1 MLEHSASITH
11 ILQTKWNWQT
21 NDSFGPKHCVGL
33 GSSQCVLG
41 TRPKDKLLQHVP
53 EPWLPSLNAQPKQTS
68 LMKPFPQRFV
78 NTTII
83 LVYRHHPGFCS
94 CGDTYTEPDECSHC
108 PGEACRILDHR
119 HANHWYY
126 TRYECETS
134 NTVWKRNTK
143 VCFLG
148 LPLTPMHTHT
158 FFSNTHW
165 NSQSFRFK
173 SIDQNAKQHGV
184 TLDTTTG

>member
-1 MLEHSASITH
+1 MCAGHSAQR
-11 ILQTKWNWQT
+11 QTFAARPRTLTPLIKCTAQT
-21 NDSFGPKHCVGL
+21 N
-33 GSSQCVLG
+33 
-41 TRPKDKLLQHVP
+41 
-53 EPWLPSLNAQPKQTS
+53 QPDEAIPPA
-68 LMKPFPQRFV
+68 LCEHNNLCWFV
-78 NTTII
+78 
-83 LVYRHHPGFCS
+83 VYRHHPGFCS

-148 LPLTPMHTHT
+148 LPLTPIHTHT
-158 FFSNTHW
+158 LSSPTHIETARV
-165 NSQSFRFK
+165 FVLK
-173 SIDQNAKQHGV
+173 A
-184 TLDTTTG
+184 